1 MIICLVLY
9 KNELIGLSLFG
20 LFLFCFKMMRY
31 WGEIPMPSGQASRSS
46 FDLLQRE
53 FRTVEMQE
61 PPLHQPSANKPR
73 PTTMLDIPSEPCSL
87 TIHTIQLIQHNRKLR
102 SLIATAQAPNQ
113 QQVEGI
119 KVEESEPL
127 PHRPSSPALPE
138 DLLPQDCKM
147 PTLPFQLRHSDPES
161 DFYIGKGEPVT
172 ELGYHSCRQLMYQSV
187 ATILAHAGFECAN
200 ESVLETLTDIAHEY
214 CLKFTKMLRFNVD
227 REARLGQTPFPD
239 VMEQVF
245 HEMGLGSVLSLQ
257 KFWQHRIKD
266 YHTYMLQV
274 SKQLSEEYEKIVHP
288 ERVSED
294 TKPVKIKEEPVTDIT
309 FPINE
314 ELEGD
319 LASGDQSLPVGVL
332 GAQSERFASNM
343 EVDSSPQPSGL
354 QKCFLLHQ
362 KNCGVVLIGSE
373 VNTSPLWS
381 LAQVKMEPQE
391 NDEANVH
398 GHSVLGNDVFEEP
411 MSGMSDSAIPGSP
424 NGSEGS
430 YGSHSP
436 DSLMGSSPVFNQ
448 RPKKRMKK
456 M

>member
-1 MIICLVLY
+1 
-9 KNELIGLSLFG
+9 
-20 LFLFCFKMMRY
+20 MMRY
-31 WGEIPMPSGQASRSS
+31 WGEIPVPAGQASRNS

-61 PPLHQPSANKPR
+61 PPLHQPSANRPR
-73 PTTMLDIPSEPCSL
+73 VTTMLDIPSEPCSL

-102 SLIATAQAPNQ
+102 SLIAAGQTPSQ
-113 QQVEGI
+113 QPVEGI

-127 PHRPSSPALPE
+127 PQRPSSPPLPE
-138 DLLPQDCKM
+138 DLLPQDCKT
-147 PTLPFQLRHSDPES
+147 PRLPFQIRHSDPES
-161 DFYIGKGEPVT
+161 DFYRGKGEPVT
-172 ELGYHSCRQLMYQSV
+172 ELSYHSCRQLAYQSV
-187 ATILAHAGFECAN
+187 ATIFAHAGFDSAN
-200 ESVLETLTDIAHEY
+200 ESVLETLTDVAHEY
-214 CLKFTKMLRFNVD
+214 FLKFTKMLRFNVD
-227 REARLGQTPFPD
+227 REAKLGQTPFSD
-239 VMEQVF
+239 VMEQTF
-245 HEMGLGSVLSLQ
+245 HEMGIGSVLSLQ

-274 SKQLSEEYEKIVHP
+274 SKQLAKEYEKIVHP

-294 TKPVKIKEEPVTDIT
+294 AKPVKIKEEPVTDIT

-319 LASGDQSLPVGVL
+319 LAPGDQSLPVGVL
-332 GAQSERFASNM
+332 GAQSERFSSNM
-343 EVDSSPQPSGL
+343 EVDSSPQPSG
-354 QKCFLLHQ
+354 
-362 KNCGVVLIGSE
+362 SD

-381 LAQVKMEPQE
+381 LTQVKMEPQDNE
-391 NDEANVH
+391 EGAVH

-430 YGSHSP
+430 YGSQSP

-448 RPKKRMKK
+448 RPKKKIRK

>member
-1 MIICLVLY
+1 
-9 KNELIGLSLFG
+9 
-20 LFLFCFKMMRY
+20 MMRY
-31 WGEIPMPSGQASRSS
+31 WGEIPVSSGQANRSS

-87 TIHTIQLIQHNRKLR
+87 TIHTIQLIQHNRRLR
-102 SLIATAQAPNQ
+102 GLIAGAQAQNQ
-113 QQVEGI
+113 QQVEGM

-127 PHRPSSPALPE
+127 PLRPTSPALPE
-138 DLLPQDCKM
+138 DLLPQDCKV
-147 PTLPFQLRHSDPES
+147 PKLPFQIRHSDPES
-161 DFYIGKGEPVT
+161 EFYRGKGEPVT

-187 ATILAHAGFECAN
+187 ATILAHAGFESAN

-227 REARLGQTPFPD
+227 REARLGQTPFQD
-239 VMEQVF
+239 AVEQVF
-245 HEMGLGSVLSLQ
+245 HEMGIGSVLSLQ
-257 KFWQHRIKD
+257 KFWQQRIKD

-274 SKQLSEEYEKIVHP
+274 SKQLSEEYENIVHP
-288 ERVSED
+288 ERASED
-294 TKPVKIKEEPVTDIT
+294 TKPVKIKEEPLTDIT

-319 LASGDQSLPVGVL
+319 LAPGDQSLPVGVL
-332 GAQSERFASNM
+332 GAQSERFSANI
-343 EVDSSPQPSGL
+343 EVDSSPQPSG
-354 QKCFLLHQ
+354 
-362 KNCGVVLIGSE
+362 SD

-391 NDEANVH
+391 NEEGTVH
-398 GHSVLGNDVFEEP
+398 GHSVLGNDVFEEA
-411 MSGMSDSAIPGSP
+411 MSGMSDSAMPGSP

-430 YGSHSP
+430 YASHSP

-448 RPKKRMKK
+448 RPKKK
-456 M
+456 MRKM

>member
-1 MIICLVLY
+1 
-9 KNELIGLSLFG
+9 
-20 LFLFCFKMMRY
+20 MMRY
-31 WGEIPMPSGQASRSS
+31 WGEIPVPSGQASRNS

-102 SLIATAQAPNQ
+102 SLIATAQTQNQ

-127 PHRPSSPALPE
+127 PHRPPSPVLPD
-138 DLLPQDCKM
+138 DLLPPDCKLPKM
-147 PTLPFQLRHSDPES
+147 PFQLRHSDPES
-161 DFYIGKGEPVT
+161 DFYRGKGEPVI
-172 ELGYHSCRQLMYQSV
+172 ELSYDSCRQHMYQSV
-187 ATILAHAGFECAN
+187 ATILAHAGFESAN
-200 ESVLETLTDIAHEY
+200 ESVLETLTDIGHEY
-214 CLKFTKMLRFNVD
+214 CMKFTKMLRFNVD
-227 REARLGQTPFPD
+227 REARLGHTPFPD

-245 HEMGLGSVLSLQ
+245 HEMGIGSVLSLQ
-257 KFWQHRIKD
+257 RFWQHRIKD
-266 YHTYMLQV
+266 YHSYVLQV

-288 ERVSED
+288 ERVCED
-294 TKPVKIKEEPVTDIT
+294 TKPVKIKEVTDIT
-309 FPINE
+309 FPISE

-319 LASGDQSLPVGVL
+319 LAPGDQSLPVGVL
-332 GAQSERFASNM
+332 GAQSERFSSNM
-343 EVDSSPQPSGL
+343 EVDSSPQP
-354 QKCFLLHQ
+354 
-362 KNCGVVLIGSE
+362 GSD
-373 VNTSPLWS
+373 VNTSPLWN
-381 LAQVKMEPQE
+381 LAHVKMEPQDNE
-391 NDEANVH
+391 EGTVH

-411 MSGMSDSAIPGSP
+411 MSGMSDSAMPGSP

-448 RPKKRMKK
+448 RPKKK
-456 M
+456 MRKM